1 VADAGENR
9 DRWLAMSEDE
19 LWRQCRHETCRG
31 SGPGGQ
37 KRNKTESAVRVIHLP
52 SGISAED
59 DTSRSQHQ
67 NRLHALRK
75 LRLEIALQV
84 RQDGPPAVTGPAPGL
99 KAEAFPRWVA
109 AALDALAANGFRL
122 ADAAVQLGLSTS
134 RFSKELAKHS
144 AVWQVVNKERERLGL
159 GLLRQ

>member
-1 VADAGENR
+1 MADAGENR
-9 DRWLAMSEDE
+9 DQWLTLSEDE

-52 SGISAED
+52 SGIAAED
-59 DTSRSQHQ
+59 DVSRSQHQ

-75 LRLEIALQV
+75 LRLEIALRV
-84 RQDGPPAVTGPAPGL
+84 RRDGPPAVTGPAPGPQ
-99 KAEAFPRWVA
+99 AEAFARWVA
-109 AALDALAANGFRL
+109 AALDALAANGFRIS
-122 ADAAVQLGLSTS
+122 DAADRLGLSTA
-134 RFSKELAKHS
+134 RFSKDLAKHS